1 MEFKPRGWNQSLW
14 LFFSIVKN
22 RVSLWYYLSILLKGS
37 CFMKRRTAREK
48 ALQSL
53 FQIDR
58 SQIEPLDA
66 IRYTLEDDESDSFL
80 EDLVI
85 GTTKNLSEIDKY
97 ISGNLEKWTIER
109 LGNIDRAILRMAT
122 YEMIFVEDIPYSV
135 SMDEAIELA
144 KKFGDDNS
152 SKFINSVLSK
162 IKNKLEQK

>member
-1 MEFKPRGWNQSLW
+1 
-14 LFFSIVKN
+14 
-22 RVSLWYYLSILLKGS
+22 
-37 CFMKRRTAREK
+37 MKRRTAREK

-58 SQIEPLDA
+58 SQIEPIEA
-66 IRYTLEDDESDSFL
+66 IRYTLEENESDPFL

-85 GTTKNLSEIDKY
+85 GTTKNLAEIDKH
-97 ISGNLEKWTIER
+97 ISENLEKWTIER
-109 LGNIDRAILRMAT
+109 LGNIDRSILRMAT
-122 YEMIFVEDIPYSV
+122 YEMIFLEDVPSSV

-162 IKNKLEQK
+162 IKNKLEQN